1 MKIKVT
7 QSDPKEMSLLFDLWL
22 LMHSVA
28 GLLDDALE
36 GEDLSGDDFGLY
48 SLLRVF
54 GPSSPTEISQWTGMR
69 ATTVSAALK
78 RIALRGHSKQQANPA
93 DGRSYQVALNAAGIR
108 THAATARP
116 FLNLMGEVSDV
127 LASEEWSQRV
137 SLQRLDSVVRQI
149 ANLGER
155 PYTLTARTNASR
167 ATLTYG
173 GNPLTPKQDQQVLQ
187 YINFLRSNKNVG

>member
-1 MKIKVT
+1 MKIKLAE
-7 QSDPKEMSLLFDLWL
+7 SDSTEMSLLFDLWL

-28 GLLDDALE
+28 GLLDDALA
-36 GEDLSGDDFGLY
+36 GEDLSADDFGLY

-54 GPSSPTEISQWTGMR
+54 GPTSPTEISQWTGMR

-108 THAATARP
+108 THAAAARP
-116 FLNLMGEVSDV
+116 FLNVMGEVSDV

-155 PYTLTARTNASR
+155 PYTLTARTNVSR
-167 ATLTYG
+167 ATLTYD
-173 GNPLTPKQDQQVLQ
+173 GNPLTPKQGQQVLQ

>member
-7 QSDPKEMSLLFDLWL
+7 NPDPKEMSLLFDLWL

-36 GEDLSGDDFGLY
+36 GEELSGDDFGLY

-54 GPSSPTEISQWTGMR
+54 GPASPTEISRWTGMR

-78 RIALRGHSKQQANPA
+78 RIALRGHSKRQTNPA
-93 DGRSYQVALNAAGIR
+93 DGRSYRVALSAAGIR

-116 FLNLMGEVSDV
+116 FLKVIGEVSDV

-155 PYTLTARTNASR
+155 PYTLTARTNVSR

-173 GNPLTPKQDQQVLQ
+173 GNQLTPKQDQQVLQ
-187 YINFLRSNKNVG
+187 YINFIRSDKNAG

>member
-1 MKIKVT
+1 MKIKAT
-7 QSDPKEMSLLFDLWL
+7 QSDSKEMSLLFDVWL

-36 GEDLSGDDFGLY
+36 GEELSGDDFGLY

-54 GPSSPTEISQWTGMR
+54 GPTSPTEISQWTGMR

-78 RIALRGHSKQQANPA
+78 RIALRGHSKQQINPL
-93 DGRSYQVALNAAGIR
+93 DGRSYRVALNAAGIR
-108 THAATARP
+108 THATTARP
-116 FLNLMGEVSDV
+116 FLNVMGEVSDV
-127 LASEEWSQRV
+127 LASEEWDQRV

-155 PYTLTARTNASR
+155 PYTLIASNNVSR

-173 GNPLTPKQDQQVLQ
+173 GSPLTPKQDKQVLQ